1 MLPSIIA
8 LFVKPPIPGVVKT
21 RLAHGIGAQRACS
34 VYQQLADT
42 IIHHIQVSGTA
53 LALFFDGKHPEA
65 VPDDWLRA
73 AVLWAPQRGNDLG
86 ERMAAAFQH
95 LFTLGITRVF
105 LVGSDIHGLDAAY
118 LQQASTLLEDH
129 DLVLGPT
136 FDGGYCLIGCSQAGF
151 RDGIFQGISWSTDQV
166 LRQTLAKADAAGLS
180 SALLPY
186 LRDIDTLADLQDCNL
201 QLPDP

>member
-21 RLAHGIGAQRACS
+21 RLAHEIGADRACS
-34 VYQQLADT
+34 IYKQLADA
-42 IIHHIQVSGTA
+42 IIYQIQSSGTP
-53 LALFFDGKHPEA
+53 LALFFDGQHPET
-65 VPDDWLRA
+65 VPVDWLRTA
-73 AVLWAPQRGNDLG
+73 LIWSTQQGNDLG
-86 ERMAAAFQH
+86 ERMAAAFHQM
-95 LFTLGITRVF
+95 FGLGITRII

-136 FDGGYCLIGCSQAGF
+136 YDGGYCLIGCNQAGF
-151 RDGIFQGISWSTDQV
+151 RDGIFQDISWSTDQV
-166 LRQTLAKADAAGLS
+166 LRQTLAIADAAGLS

-186 LRDIDTLADLQDCNL
+186 LRDIDTFADLQDCNL